1 MEGYSLTLPYK
12 DWSSFSYFFSA
23 DYSRMF
29 LKKCYGRL
37 HIDNAD
43 KKSFENCYPFI
54 YYLEHGKIYYQQAA
68 ASPVHIKPI
77 LLFYGLVHL
86 VKACILTVEPD
97 YPETTSVLAHGLSTR
112 KRKKQQY
119 SFFEDEVKFQKHGL
133 FPLMAESLY
142 HLKQLEGEKAR
153 MGDILRL
160 IPELSPLFMQLKGG
174 PTFLE
179 AVRDGKNFS
188 LSKKVLDAFHMTES
202 RFMDF
207 FVSKSKMPITFFE
220 CTAEKLVFCPELS
233 GIADPAPLKFN
244 LSDGHHSF
252 PLNRDEL
259 FLLPELLLHYLL
271 LYNLGMIARYEI
283 DWWSELIKMM
293 PNEDFPFIQSF
304 LDITLHK
311 GPYLIYQYLSSR

>member
-1 MEGYSLTLPYK
+1 MSLPYK

-23 DYSRMF
+23 DYSRMY
-29 LKKCYGRL
+29 LKKSYLRL
-37 HIDNAD
+37 QIENAD
-43 KKSFENCYPFI
+43 QKSFENCYPFI
-54 YYLEHGKIYYQQAA
+54 YYLEHGKIYYEQAA
-68 ASPVHIKPI
+68 SSPIHIKPI
-77 LLFYGLVHL
+77 LLFYGLIHL

-119 SFFEDEVKFQKHGL
+119 SFFDDEVKFQKHGL
-133 FPLMAESLY
+133 FPLMAETLF
-142 HLKQLEGEKAR
+142 HMKQIEGEKAR
-153 MGDILRL
+153 MGEILQQ
-160 IPELSPLFMQLKGG
+160 IPELSPLFQQLKGR
-174 PTFLE
+174 PTFLNVNQE
-179 AVRDGKNFS
+179 GENFS
-188 LSKKVLDAFHMTES
+188 LSKKILDAYHMTEN
-202 RFMDF
+202 RFMDY
-207 FVSKSKMPITFFE
+207 FVSKSKIPIAFTDGLG
-220 CTAEKLVFCPELS
+220 EKLVFQPDLS
-233 GIADPAPLKFN
+233 GIADPVPLRFN

-252 PLNRDEL
+252 PLNKDVW

-293 PNEDFPFIQSF
+293 PSEDFPFIQSF